1 MTAEL
6 LKLSAHG
13 FDLAIAPLAGGGIA
27 RLDWQGRPLLRPSLA
42 GAVAARDPL
51 GLSSFPMTPY
61 ASRIVDGAFRWGDVS
76 TEIPPNMAGGSQPL
90 HGIGWRTPW
99 SVIAQDEVSIEIEL
113 THAGDTNWPWAFVS
127 RQRFHLDEDHVEV
140 RLSVTGRDARPFP
153 SSLGPHPY
161 FLSDGAEIQFE
172 AAQLWEITGEALP
185 SHLGRPAVVDRLAEG
200 VAATSLDLDH
210 CFEGWTGRARINW
223 AEHGVDVGASVLV
236 GDTPCPCT
244 RLQLYTPPQA
254 GFFCLEPVTA
264 RGVSFTAADPYEL
277 GVVELADQKSLT
289 IVTTLTPFK
298 VA

>member
-6 LKLSAHG
+6 LEFSAHG
-13 FDLAIAPLAGGGIA
+13 FDLSIAPLAGGGIA
-27 RLDWQGRPLLRPSLA
+27 RLDWQGKPVLRPALA

-61 ASRIVDGAFRWGDVS
+61 ASRIVDGVFRWGDVS
-76 TEIPPNMAGGSQPL
+76 THIPPNMAGGAHPL

-99 SVIAQDEVSIEIEL
+99 SVVAQDETSIEIGL
-113 THAGDTNWPWAFVS
+113 DHAGDTNWPWAFES
-127 RQRFHLDEDHVEV
+127 RQRFHLFEDHVEV
-140 RLSVTGRDARPFP
+140 RLSVTSRDARPFP

-161 FLSDGAEIQFE
+161 FPSDGAEIQFD

-185 SHLGRPAVVDRLAEG
+185 SHLARPPVVDHLANG

-210 CFEGWTGRARINW
+210 CFEGWNGRARIKW
-223 AEHGVDVGASVLV
+223 AEHGVEVGASVLV

-264 RGVSFTAADPYEL
+264 RGVSFTAPDPYEL
-277 GVVELADQKSLT
+277 GVVELVDQSLT

-298 VA
+298 VS